1 MISVTEARQIVAAQC
16 PLLEAVSIPFQQ
28 SVGYVLAEDLISPVF
43 IPSFR
48 QSSMDGYAIRA
59 AEKDQLLH
67 LQDALPAGSSRELT
81 LAPGNA
87 IRVFTG
93 GPVPE
98 GADTVVQQE
107 WVGLKDTAVQ
117 INDHPVEIG
126 ANIRL
131 PGADISKGVVAIPSG
146 TCINA
151 MQIGFMASLG
161 ITRVSV
167 YRKPSVAILIT
178 GNELVQPGN
187 ELRFGKVYDSNSFGL
202 TACLQQLHISS
213 VSVSFTN
220 DSLAETETAIAKA
233 LLENDLLLITG
244 GVSVGD
250 HDYVAQACAN
260 LGIVKQFHG
269 VKQRPGKPLFFGA
282 TQNKWVFGLPGN
294 PASVLSCFYQYVIPF
309 IHGLTGVQPAPPLQ
323 AVLAA
328 DFDKKAALRFF
339 LKGSYAAG
347 LVNVLAAQ
355 ASFQQTAFVQANC
368 WIELPEEVAVFLK
381 GTRVI
386 IHPFL

>member
-16 PLLEAVSIPFQQ
+16 RLLETVNIPFQQ
-28 SVGYVLAEDLISPVF
+28 SVGYVLAEDLVSPVS
-43 IPSFR
+43 IPFFR
-48 QSSMDGYAIRA
+48 QSSMDGYAIRI

-67 LQDALPAGSSRELT
+67 VQDALPAGSSREIT

-107 WVGLKDTAVQ
+107 WVSFKDTAIQ
-117 INDHPVEIG
+117 INDYPVEMG
-126 ANIRL
+126 ANIRV
-131 PGADISKGVVAIPSG
+131 PGADINKGVVAMPAG
-146 TCINA
+146 TQINA
-151 MQIGFMASLG
+151 MHIGFIASLG
-161 ITRVSV
+161 ITNVTV
-167 YRKPSVAILIT
+167 YRKPSVVILVT

-187 ELRFGKVYDSNSFGL
+187 ALRFGQVYDANSFGL
-202 TACLQQLHISS
+202 TACLQQLHIPS
-213 VSVSFTN
+213 VSVSFTQ

-233 LLENDLLLITG
+233 LRENDLLLITG

-250 HDYVAQACAN
+250 HDHVAQACTN
-260 LGIVKQFHG
+260 LGIVKHFHG
-269 VKQRPGKPLFFGA
+269 VKQRPGKPLFFGT

-309 IHGLTGVQPAPPLQ
+309 IHGLTGAKSVQPLQ
-323 AVLAA
+323 AVLAD

-368 WIELPEEVAVFLK
+368 WIELPEEVAVFPK
-381 GTRVI
+381 GTQVT

>member
-16 PLLEAVSIPFQQ
+16 RLLKAVNIPFQQ
-28 SVGYVLAEDLISPVF
+28 SVGYVLAEDLISPVS
-43 IPSFR
+43 IPFFR

-59 AEKDQLLH
+59 AEKNQLLH
-67 LQDALPAGSSRELT
+67 LQDALPAGSSREIT

-107 WVGLKDTAVQ
+107 WISLKDNAIK
-117 INDHPVEIG
+117 INDHPVETG
-126 ANIRL
+126 AHIRL
-131 PGADISKGVVAIPSG
+131 PGADISKGVVAMPAG

-151 MQIGFMASLG
+151 MHIGFMASLG
-161 ITRVSV
+161 ITNITV

-178 GNELVQPGN
+178 GNELVQPGK
-187 ELRFGKVYDSNSFGL
+187 ELLFGQVYDSNSFGL

-213 VSVSFTN
+213 VSVSFAK

-250 HDYVAQACAN
+250 HDHVAQACAN
-260 LGIVKQFHG
+260 LGIIQQFHG
-269 VKQRPGKPLFFGA
+269 VKQRPGKPLFFGT

-309 IHGLTGVQPAPPLQ
+309 IHGLTGVKPVQPLQ
-323 AVLAA
+323 AALAK

-339 LKGSYAAG
+339 LKGAYAAG

-368 WIELPEEVAVFLK
+368 WIELPEEVAVFPK
-381 GTRVI
+381 GTQVT

>member
-16 PLLEAVSIPFQQ
+16 RLLEAVNIPFQQ
-28 SVGYVLAEDLISPVF
+28 SVGYVLAEDLVSPVS
-43 IPSFR
+43 IPAFR

-59 AEKDQLLH
+59 ADIEQLLH
-67 LQDALPAGSSRELT
+67 LQDALPAGSSREIMLT
-81 LAPGNA
+81 PGNA

-107 WVGLKDTAVQ
+107 WISLKDTAIQ

-126 ANIRL
+126 ANIRV
-131 PGADISKGVVAIPSG
+131 PGADISKGVIAMPAG
-146 TCINA
+146 TSINA
-151 MQIGFMASLG
+151 MHIGFMASLG
-161 ITRVSV
+161 ITHVTV

-187 ELRFGKVYDSNSFGL
+187 DLLFGQVYDSNSFGL

-213 VSVSFTN
+213 VNVSFTK
-220 DSLAETETAIAKA
+220 DSLAETETAITNA

-250 HDYVAQACAN
+250 HDHVAQACTN

-269 VKQRPGKPLFFGA
+269 VKQRPGKPLFFGT
-282 TQNKWVFGLPGN
+282 TQNKSRFRIILFLPVCD
-294 PASVLSCFYQYVIPF
+294 P
-309 IHGLTGVQPAPPLQ
+309 IHSWINRR
-323 AVLAA
+323 
-328 DFDKKAALRFF
+328 KACTTFAGCPGQRF
-339 LKGSYAAG
+339 
-347 LVNVLAAQ
+347 
-355 ASFQQTAFVQANC
+355 
-368 WIELPEEVAVFLK
+368 
-381 GTRVI
+381 
-386 IHPFL
+386 

>member
-16 PLLEAVSIPFQQ
+16 PLLETVSIPFQQ
-28 SVGYVLAEDLISPVF
+28 SVGYVLAEDLISPVS
-43 IPSFR
+43 IPFFR

-107 WVGLKDTAVQ
+107 WISLTDKAIQ

-131 PGADISKGVVAIPSG
+131 PGADINKGEVAMPAG
-146 TCINA
+146 TQINA
-151 MQIGFMASLG
+151 MHIGFMASLG
-161 ITRVSV
+161 ITSVSV

-187 ELRFGKVYDSNSFGL
+187 ELRFGQVYDANSFGL

-213 VSVSFTN
+213 VSVSFTK
-220 DSLAETETAIAKA
+220 DSLAETETAIEKA
-233 LLENDLLLITG
+233 LLGNDLVLITG

-250 HDYVAQACAN
+250 HDHVAQACAN
-260 LGIVKQFHG
+260 LGILKLFHG
-269 VKQRPGKPLFFGA
+269 VKQRPGKPLFFG
-282 TQNKWVFGLPGN
+282 TLQHKWVFGLPGN

-309 IHGLTGVQPAPPLQ
+309 IHGLTGVKPAQPLQ
-323 AVLAA
+323 AALAA

-339 LKGSYAAG
+339 LKGFYADG
-347 LVNVLAAQ
+347 LAQVSAAQ
-355 ASFQQTAFVQANC
+355 ASFQQIAFVQANC
-368 WIELPEEVAVFLK
+368 WIELPEEVAVFPK
-381 GTRVI
+381 GTQVT

>member
-16 PLLEAVSIPFQQ
+16 RLLEAVNIPFQQ
-28 SVGYVLAEDLISPVF
+28 SVGYVLAEDLVSPVS
-43 IPSFR
+43 IPFFR

-59 AEKDQLLH
+59 AEKEQLLH
-67 LQDALPAGSSRELT
+67 VQDALPAGSSREIT

-107 WVGLKDTAVQ
+107 WVSLKDTAIQ
-117 INDHPVEIG
+117 INDYPVEMG
-126 ANIRL
+126 ANIRV
-131 PGADISKGVVAIPSG
+131 PGADINKGVVAMPAG
-146 TCINA
+146 TQINA
-151 MQIGFMASLG
+151 MHIGFIASLG
-161 ITRVSV
+161 ITNVTV
-167 YRKPSVAILIT
+167 YRKPSVAILVT

-187 ELRFGKVYDSNSFGL
+187 ALRFGQVYDANSFGL
-202 TACLQQLHISS
+202 TACLQQLHIPS
-213 VSVSFTN
+213 VSVSFTQ

-233 LLENDLLLITG
+233 LRENDLLLITG

-250 HDYVAQACAN
+250 HDHVAQACTN
-260 LGIVKQFHG
+260 LGIVKHFHG
-269 VKQRPGKPLFFGA
+269 VKQRPGKPLFFGT

-309 IHGLTGVQPAPPLQ
+309 IHGLTGAKSVQPLQ
-323 AVLAA
+323 AVLAD

-368 WIELPEEVAVFLK
+368 WIELPEEVAVFPK
-381 GTRVI
+381 GTQVT

>member
-1 MISVTEARQIVAAQC
+1 MISVTEARQIVAAHC
-16 PLLEAVSIPFQQ
+16 RLLEAANIPFQQ
-28 SVGYVLAEDLISPVF
+28 SVGYVLAEDLISPVS
-43 IPSFR
+43 IPFFR

-81 LAPGNA
+81 LSPGNA

-107 WVGLKDTAVQ
+107 WISLKGTAIQ
-117 INDHPVEIG
+117 INDHPVEMG
-126 ANIRL
+126 ANIRV
-131 PGADISKGVVAIPSG
+131 PGADINKGVIAMPAG

-151 MQIGFMASLG
+151 MHIGLMASLG
-161 ITRVSV
+161 ITNVTV

-187 ELRFGKVYDSNSFGL
+187 ELLFGQVYDSNSFGL
-202 TACLQQLHISS
+202 TACLQQLHISA
-213 VSVSFTN
+213 VSVSFTK
-220 DSLAETETAIAKA
+220 DSLAETETAIEKA
-233 LLENDLLLITG
+233 MQGNDLVLITG

-250 HDYVAQACAN
+250 HDHVAQACAN
-260 LGIVKQFHG
+260 LGIIKQFHG

-282 TQNKWVFGLPGN
+282 TENKWVFGLPGN

-309 IHGLTGVQPAPPLQ
+309 IHGLTGGKPVQPLRA
-323 AVLAA
+323 ALANE
-328 DFDKKAALRFF
+328 FDKKAALRFF

-368 WIELPEEVAVFLK
+368 WIELPEEVAVFPK
-381 GTRVI
+381 GTQVT

>member
-16 PLLEAVSIPFQQ
+16 QLLEAVRIPFQQ
-28 SVGYVLAEDLISPVF
+28 SVGYVLAEDLISPVS
-43 IPSFR
+43 IPAFR

-59 AEKDQLLH
+59 AEKDQLLF

-107 WVGLKDTAVQ
+107 WISLKDTAIQ
-117 INDHPVEIG
+117 INDHPVETG
-126 ANIRL
+126 THIRL
-131 PGADISKGVVAIPSG
+131 PGADISKGMVAMPAG
-146 TCINA
+146 TCVNA

-161 ITRVSV
+161 ITTLPV
-167 YRKPSVAILIT
+167 YRKPSVAILVT

-187 ELRFGKVYDSNSFGL
+187 ELLFGQVYDSNSFGL

-213 VSVSFTN
+213 VSVSFTK
-220 DSLAETETAIAKA
+220 DSLAETEAAIEKA
-233 LLENDLLLITG
+233 LLQHDLLLITG

-250 HDYVAQACAN
+250 HDHVAQACTN
-260 LGIVKQFHG
+260 LGIIKQFHG
-269 VKQRPGKPLFFGA
+269 VKQRPGKPLFFGT

-309 IHGLTGVQPAPPLQ
+309 IHGLTGAKPAQPTQ
-323 AVLAA
+323 VVLSV

-339 LKGSYAAG
+339 LKGSYADGA
-347 LVNVLAAQ
+347 VTVLAAQ

-368 WIELPEEVAVFLK
+368 WIELPEEVAFFPE
-381 GTRVI
+381 GTMVT

>member
-1 MISVTEARQIVAAQC
+1 MISVTEARQMVAAEC
-16 PLLEAVSIPFQQ
+16 RLLEAVKIPFQQ
-28 SVGYVLAEDLISPVF
+28 SVGYVLAEDLVSPVS
-43 IPSFR
+43 IPFFR

-67 LQDALPAGSSRELT
+67 LQDALPAGSSREIT
-81 LAPGNA
+81 LASGNA

-107 WVGLKDTAVQ
+107 WVSLKNTAIQ
-117 INDHPVEIG
+117 INDHPVEMG
-126 ANIRL
+126 AHIRL
-131 PGADISKGVVAIPSG
+131 PGADISKGVVAMPAG

-151 MQIGFMASLG
+151 MHIGFMASLG
-161 ITRVSV
+161 ITSVTV
-167 YRKPSVAILIT
+167 YRKPRVAILIT

-187 ELRFGKVYDSNSFGL
+187 EVLFGQVYDSNSFGL
-202 TACLQQLHISS
+202 SACLQQLHISS
-213 VSVSFTN
+213 VSVSFTK

-250 HDYVAQACAN
+250 HDHVVQACKN
-260 LGIVKQFHG
+260 LGIAKQFHG
-269 VKQRPGKPLFFGA
+269 VKQRPGKPLFFGT
-282 TQNKWVFGLPGN
+282 TQNKWIFGLPGN

-309 IHGLTGVQPAPPLQ
+309 IDGLTGRKPAQPLQ
-323 AVLAA
+323 AALAN

-339 LKGSYAAG
+339 LKGLYAEGA
-347 LVNVLAAQ
+347 VTVLGAQ
-355 ASFQQTAFVQANC
+355 ASFQQNAFVQANC
-368 WIELPEEVAVFLK
+368 WIELPEEVTVFPK
-381 GTRVI
+381 GTQVT
-386 IHPFL
+386 IHSFL